1 MKVTLAH
8 DMGDHF
14 VADLRQTFPDLD
26 FRVAYSPEEQLR
38 QAPDAEIQFGIID
51 RPTFLAAAR
60 LRWFHFVGIGF
71 DPCLRAIP
79 ELVDS
84 PVVMTN
90 ARGTHVIAMA
100 DHVFAMVLAFSH
112 RLPQLLDDQRAHR
125 WDTDKYV
132 GTMGELAGSTMGVLA
147 MGDIGRAV
155 ARRAQGFDMEVYAVD
170 IKPMEPPPG
179 VRQVWNTERLDE
191 LLEISDWLVV
201 TAPLTAQTRNMIDR
215 QRLKR
220 LRPGSH
226 IIVVSRGHIVDEDAL
241 IDALSS
247 GHLAGASLD
256 ATDREPL
263 PADSPLW
270 DMSNVIL
277 SPHVSAESA
286 QMLER
291 RREIF
296 KENLRRYLAG
306 ESLLYVCDKEAG
318 Y

>member
-1 MKVTLAH
+1 MNVTLSFDFGPA
-8 DMGDHF
+8 F
-14 VADLRQTFPDLD
+14 VDRLRSSYPSATITQ
-26 FRVAYSPEEQLR
+26 AYTLAEQLAL
-38 QAPDAEIQFGIID
+38 APDAEVQLGSLSREVFV
-51 RPTFLAAAR
+51 AAPK
-60 LRWFHFVGIGF
+60 LKWFHFVGIGF

>member
-201 TAPLTAQTRNMIDR
+201 TAPLTAQTHNMIDR